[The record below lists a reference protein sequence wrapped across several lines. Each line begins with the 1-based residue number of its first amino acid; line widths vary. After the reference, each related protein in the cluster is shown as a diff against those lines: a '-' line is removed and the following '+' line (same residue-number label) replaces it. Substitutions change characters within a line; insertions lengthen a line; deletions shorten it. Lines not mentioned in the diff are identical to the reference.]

1 MKVKKLL
8 KNSLRYVPQV
18 LVLFS
23 VLTSNVFFP
32 ALAIAQ
38 ELSDLP
44 ERVEQS
50 IDIPVIDD
58 SEDILEEGISTSIY
72 EEEEAVEPLFVY
84 EDGVYTLFTVVEGQE
99 YVYPDNVDVRV
110 MFNEVSE
117 DGNLVIKRVVLSEEE
132 KSSLNTSDDY
142 GWDIT
147 SSMSNGSFNYDL
159 TLPNTQ
165 GDDVEVKYTEDGSTY
180 ESVEGVVNED
190 VIVLRGLEHFTT
202 FVVSAS
208 LLPIKPI
215 EVPIEVPKC

>member
-58 SEDILEEGISTSIY
+58 SEDILEEGISTSTY

-147 SSMSNGSFNYDL
+147 SSMSNG
-159 TLPNTQ
+159 
-165 GDDVEVKYTEDGSTY
+165 
-180 ESVEGVVNED
+180 
-190 VIVLRGLEHFTT
+190 
-202 FVVSAS
+202 
-208 LLPIKPI
+208 
-215 EVPIEVPKC
+215 